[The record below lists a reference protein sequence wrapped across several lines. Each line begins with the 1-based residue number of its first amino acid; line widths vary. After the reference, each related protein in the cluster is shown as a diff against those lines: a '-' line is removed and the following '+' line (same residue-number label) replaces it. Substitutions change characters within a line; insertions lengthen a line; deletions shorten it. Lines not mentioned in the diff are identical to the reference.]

1 MNDCQIA
8 LARSFFQLRG
18 ECPVNLLKKRENAN
32 SLLKWSVEEISLE
45 LIPLFIKSK
54 QRFNVYRSI
63 NFFGVIPVS
72 VVKFLVKATRERLY
86 NAARSS
92 TEVCTLT

>member
-18 ECPVNLLKKRENAN
+18 EDPVNLLKKRENAN

-45 LIPLFIKSK
+45 LTPLFIKSK
-54 QRFNVYRSI
+54 QR
-63 NFFGVIPVS
+63 
-72 VVKFLVKATRERLY
+72 L
-86 NAARSS
+86 
-92 TEVCTLT
+92 